1 MLVLYPG
8 EEFKEI
14 EVDKRLQKKYAIS
27 NYGRMISFEKE
38 MFVDCK
44 EIKGSTVNGYRLF
57 RYKIRENDKVK
68 NKHIFMYKLV
78 AEHFLPQPFTE
89 DQTSVIHLDFNQ
101 SNDHV
106 SNLKWATRK
115 EAQEYQRNNPK
126 VIKARQALS
135 ERMKVREGKLTT
147 TQVMRLKKILLD
159 PNRKTRIRVLAK
171 QFGVSEMQ
179 LYRIKSGENWSRV
192 EVPAS
197 VLGKKSRE

>member
-68 NKHIFMYKLV
+68 NKHIFMYKLF
-78 AEHFLPQPFTE
+78 AEQLLSQPF
-89 DQTSVIHLDFNQ
+89 N
-101 SNDHV
+101 
-106 SNLKWATRK
+106 

-197 VLGKKSRE
+197 LLGKKSSEDR